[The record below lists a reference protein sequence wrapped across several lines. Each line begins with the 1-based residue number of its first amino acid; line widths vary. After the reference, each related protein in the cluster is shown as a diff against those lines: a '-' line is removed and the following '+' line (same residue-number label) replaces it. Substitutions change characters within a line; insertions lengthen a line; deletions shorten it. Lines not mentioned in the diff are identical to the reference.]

1 MAKWYQNTEKKLDGS
16 NTILEDFVRKKRK
29 IMRLKKCYVQFH
41 EENVSLLKVDLVYRN
56 TQFIGKTGSKRKR

>member
-1 MAKWYQNTEKKLDGS
+1 MIPKYRKKLDGS

-41 EENVSLLKVDLVYRN
+41 EKNVPLLEVDLVYRN
-56 TQFIGKTGSKRKR
+56 TQFIGKTGSK